1 MKKQASKKKAAKAV
15 AKKSAPRAG
24 KPAKARVSP
33 IPPGFRS
40 VTPQLT
46 VRGAAAAIDFYKRAF
61 GFRELM
67 RMASPDGKVM
77 HAELKVGD
85 SIFFLGDEF
94 PAEGCQSP
102 QTLGGATGSLHVYVP
117 NVDAAFKRAVDAGAQ
132 PTMPVTDMFWG
143 DRYGKVKDPFGHEW
157 GLATHK
163 EDLTPAQQRKR
174 GEEFMKQMAQ
184 QPAGQHG

>member
-1 MKKQASKKKAAKAV
+1 MKKRTAAKKKAAPK
-15 AKKSAPRAG
+15 AKKSARKAPA
-24 KPAKARVSP
+24 AKARVSP
-33 IPPGFRS
+33 IAPGFRS

-46 VRGAAAAIDFYKRAF
+46 VRGAAAAIDFYKRAL
-61 GFRELM
+61 GAREVM

-77 HAELKVGD
+77 HAELKIGD
-85 SIFFLGDEF
+85 SVIFLGDEF
-94 PAEGCQSP
+94 PEAGCQSP

-132 PTMPVTDMFWG
+132 ATMPVSDMFWG

-163 EDLTPAQQRKR
+163 ETLTPAQMRKR
-174 GEEFMKQMAQ
+174 GEEAMKQMAAQ
-184 QPAGQHG
+184 QPPAQHG